1 MEYDLIKRLSQ
12 YKKILLKLRAMG
24 FVKVFSD
31 NLSDALGVSASLVRK
46 DFATCQLTGK
56 RRGGY
61 QVNELIEKLNIIL
74 GKNGEQRVIIAGCG
88 KLGSA
93 LINYKGFETEQIKI
107 VAGFDTNPARQNP
120 DAQIPILPAEQMEPF
135 IRREKIIVAILTVP
149 EEASLHMMERL
160 QSYGIRGIL
169 NFAQVPIR
177 SSEHCNVENVNLA
190 LEVEKLFYFI
200 SARELSL
207 NGSKSN
213 ARHAGT

>member
-12 YKKILLKLRAMG
+12 YKKILLKLKSMG

-31 NLSDALGVSASLVRK
+31 NLSDALGISASLVRK
-46 DFATCQLTGK
+46 DFAACNLTGR

-61 QVNELIEKLNIIL
+61 QVNELIDKLNILL
-74 GKNGEQRVIIAGCG
+74 GKNGEQRVIIVGCG

-93 LINYKGFETEQIKI
+93 LMNYKGFETEQIKI

-120 DAQIPILPAEQMEPF
+120 EALIPVFPADQIESFVRSQRVL
-135 IRREKIIVAILTVP
+135 VAILTVP
-149 EEASLHMMERL
+149 EDASLHTMERL
-160 QSYGIRGIL
+160 ESYGIRGIL

-177 SSEHCNVENVNLA
+177 SSEACNVENVNLA

-200 SARELSL
+200 
-207 NGSKSN
+207 N
-213 ARHAGT
+213 AQKTRLPPKEKAS

>member
-12 YKKILLKLRAMG
+12 YKKILLKLKSMG

-31 NLSDALGVSASLVRK
+31 NLSDALGISASLVRK
-46 DFATCQLTGK
+46 DFAACNLTGR

-61 QVNELIEKLNIIL
+61 QVNELIDKLNILL
-74 GKNGEQRVIIAGCG
+74 GKNGEQRVIIVGCG

-93 LINYKGFETEQIKI
+93 LMNYKGFETEQIKI
-107 VAGFDTNPARQNP
+107 IAGFDTNPGRQNTE
-120 DAQIPILPAEQMEPF
+120 ALIPVLPAEQMESF
-135 IRREKIIVAILTVP
+135 IRSQRILVAILTVP
-149 EEASLHMMERL
+149 EDASLHTMERL

-177 SSEHCNVENVNLA
+177 SSESCNVENVNLA

-200 SARELSL
+200 
-207 NGSKSN
+207 N
-213 ARHAGT
+213 AQHSRLPLKEKAS